1 MFFLPNALFYRDDN
15 GNHQRQQARGNA
27 TGRGHRARPLA
38 AGAAPPDGEVAE
50 IRLYSRPIT
59 KRSAR
64 AMKPYHVKAEWD
76 AEAAVWVASSEDVPG
91 LATGADS
98 FEALIDKLKT
108 VVPELLEENGLIAA
122 GTQAI
127 PFIVTAERSE
137 NAYRAA

>member
-1 MFFLPNALFYRDDN
+1 
-15 GNHQRQQARGNA
+15 
-27 TGRGHRARPLA
+27 
-38 AGAAPPDGEVAE
+38 
-50 IRLYSRPIT
+50 
-59 KRSAR
+59 
-64 AMKPYHVKAEWD
+64 MKPYHVKAEWD

-98 FEALIDKLKT
+98 FEALIEKLKT